1 MATLTVP
8 EHVPSPV
15 EDAEQLR
22 KAFQGWG
29 TDDKT
34 VIAILAHRN
43 STQRKHIQEAYE
55 ELHKESLTKRLE
67 SELNGDYEKAVYRWM
82 FNPIEREAV
91 LANIALKKS
100 VDHPVIIEIACVNS
114 PADLLVIKQAY
125 QALYEHSLEEDVA
138 ARTSGDLRKLLTGL
152 VGTYRYNGDE
162 VDVKL
167 AQSEA
172 LILHEAIKHKNY
184 NHEDIIRILT
194 TRSKAQLNATFNRY
208 KDEHAI
214 TITKALSADS
224 ANEFVSALYVTIK
237 CIVSPLKYYE
247 KLLRNALNKSDDDSL
262 SRVIVTRAEKD
273 LKEIKELYLKR
284 TNITL
289 EQAISKKESG
299 NYRSF
304 LLALLGN

>member
-55 ELHKESLTKRLE
+55 ELYKESLTKRLE

-100 VDHPVIIEIACVNS
+100 VDSPVIIEIACINS
-114 PADLLVIKQAY
+114 PADLLVVKQAY
-125 QALYEHSLEEDVA
+125 QALYKHSLEEDLA

-162 VDVKL
+162 IDVKL

-172 LILHEAIKHKNY
+172 LILHEAIKRKTY

-208 KDEHAI
+208 KDEHAM

-262 SRVIVTRAEKD
+262 TRVIVTRAEKD
-273 LKEIKELYLKR
+273 LNEIKELYLKR
-284 TNITL
+284 TNTTL
-289 EQAISKKESG
+289 EQSISKKESG
-299 NYRSF
+299 HYRSF
-304 LLALLGN
+304 ILALLGN